1 MEGLTDLSYLSAR
14 DCGLTD
20 ISVLSDIKTLEY
32 ILLGF
37 NEITNVPPQL
47 GANAEGR
54 GIYCLDLAQNKVSDI
69 TPLMTN
75 CNCYD
80 LVLVGNPITKYS
92 TEKEN
97 CLLDRIWIDYFD
109 GIENADLRPLDF
121 MSVVGCPRKVMQPL
135 SEKYFTVKFNTRAE
149 QLELMKSTISSYTN
163 YDGFEEE
170 FLAIPEP

>member
-1 MEGLTDLSYLSAR
+1 M
-14 DCGLTD
+14 
-20 ISVLSDIKTLEY
+20 
-32 ILLGF
+32 
-37 NEITNVPPQL
+37 
-47 GANAEGR
+47 
-54 GIYCLDLAQNKVSDI
+54 
-69 TPLMTN
+69 
-75 CNCYD
+75 
-80 LVLVGNPITKYS
+80 
-92 TEKEN
+92 
-97 CLLDRIWIDYFD
+97 LDRIWIDYFD

>member
-1 MEGLTDLSYLSAR
+1 
-14 DCGLTD
+14 
-20 ISVLSDIKTLEY
+20 
-32 ILLGF
+32 
-37 NEITNVPPQL
+37 
-47 GANAEGR
+47 
-54 GIYCLDLAQNKVSDI
+54 
-69 TPLMTN
+69 MTN

>member
-1 MEGLTDLSYLSAR
+1 MHPNGASSRHNLTLRFKA
-14 DCGLTD
+14 
-20 ISVLSDIKTLEY
+20 I
-32 ILLGF
+32 
-37 NEITNVPPQL
+37 N
-47 GANAEGR
+47 
-54 GIYCLDLAQNKVSDI
+54 
-69 TPLMTN
+69 
-75 CNCYD
+75 NCYD

-135 SEKYFTVKFNTRAE
+135 SVKYFTVKFNTRAE